1 MPQTKERGGNSEA
14 GSKPGSRARPK
25 AGGGSGGGSKAGG
38 SERSRGS
45 GTSGRSRTD
54 TNLTAEDRTFLDRV
68 GTRLS
73 PSTLRARWIHSPDEK
88 AQRPGQTLATRSPE
102 VIRAWAEERGGRP
115 MTVRRDDAEIRVL
128 RFDFNTQNDN
138 DDGGRVSRL
147 RPIPWEDWLRVFEE
161 RNLVFLYQ
169 DRKKDGNQSNFF
181 RLDSPDREE
190 G

>member
-1 MPQTKERGGNSEA
+1 MPQTRERAGKSEA
-14 GSKPGSRARPK
+14 GSKDGSRPRAEGRGSGAAK
-25 AGGGSGGGSKAGG
+25 GGGGSGG
-38 SERSRGS
+38 
-45 GTSGRSRTD
+45 GRSRTD
-54 TNLTAEDRTFLDRV
+54 TNLNAEDRKFLDRV
-68 GTRLS
+68 GNKLS
-73 PSTLRARWIHSPDEK
+73 PSTLRARWIHSPDEQ
-88 AQRPGQTLATRSPE
+88 AQRPGQTLATRSPQ

-115 MTVRRDDAEIRVL
+115 MTVRRDDAEVRVL
-128 RFDFNTQNDN
+128 RFSFTPDDD
-138 DDGGRVSRL
+138 DDGRSSRL

>member
-1 MPQTKERGGNSEA
+1 MPETKERARSSA
-14 GSKPGSRARPK
+14 GAK
-25 AGGGSGGGSKAGG
+25 GGGSRGSKAGETG
-38 SERSRGS
+38 SRG
-45 GTSGRSRTD
+45 GGRSRTD
-54 TNLTAEDRTFLDRV
+54 TNQNADDRKFLERV
-68 GTRLS
+68 GNKLS
-73 PSTLRARWIHSPDEK
+73 PSTLRARWIHSPDEQ

-128 RFDFNTQNDN
+128 RFEFNADGNN
-138 DDGGRVSRL
+138 RDDEGGRTSRL

-169 DRKKDGNQSNFF
+169 DRRKDGNQSNFF
-181 RLDSPDREE
+181 RLDSPEREE